1 MCLVDFV
8 AGDAALAELASC
20 SGTAISAEIESEEVN
35 ARAKLL
41 ANLLL
46 ALMVLRLTFFR
57 LSVFDQ

>member
-1 MCLVDFV
+1 VDLA

-20 SGTAISAEIESEEVN
+20 SGTAISAESVSEEAN

-46 ALMVLRLTFFR
+46 DLMVLRLTFFR